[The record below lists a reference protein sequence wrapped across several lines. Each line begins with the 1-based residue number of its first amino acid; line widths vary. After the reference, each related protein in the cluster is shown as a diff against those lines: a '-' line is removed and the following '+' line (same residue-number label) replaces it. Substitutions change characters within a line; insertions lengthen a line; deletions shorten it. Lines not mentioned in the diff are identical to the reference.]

1 MARPSHNIWP
11 QSGVT
16 ISHGEGA
23 LFWDTQGKR
32 YIDLSCQTMNLL
44 YGQSHPVLGAAIKA
58 AWDKYTFV
66 DQDFISRE
74 QNKAIE
80 ELSALLPKHLE
91 VYNVRMNDGSSAVEC
106 AVKQARRHTGRAK
119 VLTVDGIYLGQNTQ
133 TIHLRGWGKRPDDIL
148 RGGSED
154 VVFAPIPFPN
164 YDRELVNCPDEDGR
178 SIAELIE
185 KLRGSLSCVLV
196 DPIMIS
202 SGVTTGRAMKL
213 FLKRTE
219 EACKLFGIPLI
230 LDECQTFG
238 WVPDFTLTR
247 NYDIATDILILGK
260 SVGGGLPLAICASRP
275 EYDNLNVGDA
285 DYTNGG
291 TATAIAGL
299 SATCALL
306 TDPTEQAA
314 FEKLCILLESLVQ
327 ELVAGFPGML
337 RTRGVGLIRAIEF
350 CAARDKATNRSMA
363 LAVAEELLE
372 HGVYIRCH
380 MTCLTIKLP
389 RVITATVLREAI
401 AIIESIIG
409 KWFKPVH
416 GIYSGRERSACFIHY

>member
-11 QSGVT
+11 QNGVT

-44 YGQSHPVLGAAIKA
+44 YGQSHPLIGAAIKA
-58 AWDKYTFV
+58 AWNKYTFV

-74 QNKAIE
+74 QQKAIE
-80 ELSALLPKHLE
+80 DLSVLLPHHLE

-106 AVKQARRHTGRAK
+106 AVKQARRYTGRAK
-119 VLTVDGIYLGQNTQ
+119 ILTVDGIYLGQSTQ

-164 YDRELVNCPDEDGR
+164 YDRELANSPDENGT
-178 SIAELIE
+178 SMAELIE
-185 KLRGSLSCVLV
+185 KHKGSLSCVLV

-202 SGVTTGRAMKL
+202 SGVTTGRAMKM

-219 EACKLFGIPLI
+219 EACKLFRIPLI

-238 WVPDFTLTR
+238 WVPDYTLTR
-247 NYDIATDILILGK
+247 YYHIATDMLILGK
-260 SVGGGLPLAICASRP
+260 SVGGGLPLAICAFRP
-275 EYDNLNVGDA
+275 EFDNLNFGDA

-299 SATCALL
+299 SATCELL
-306 TDPTEQAA
+306 INPMEQAA
-314 FEKLCILLESLVQ
+314 FDNLCNLLEFLVQ

-350 CAARDKATNRSMA
+350 CATKDASANRSMA
-363 LAVAEELLE
+363 LAVAEELLK
-372 HGVYIRCH
+372 HGVYVRCH
-380 MTCLTIKLP
+380 MTCLTIKLS
-389 RVITATVLREAI
+389 RVISTMMLQEAVATMESVIEKLYSRCHAI
-401 AIIESIIG
+401 
-409 KWFKPVH
+409 F
-416 GIYSGRERSACFIHY
+416 